1 MKIQLLSTLKKY
13 KKEYL
18 KQDIFSGIIIAA
30 VSIPISMGYAQIAG
44 LPPAYGLYGSILPIL
59 LFAIFSTS
67 KQFIFGVDAAPA
79 ALAGSALLSL
89 GIVPGSEAALNYI
102 PILALF
108 TGLWLLFFYI
118 IKADRIVNFISTPV
132 MGGFISG
139 IALTIILMQIP
150 KLMGSSAGSGEVI
163 ELAEHIYAAGQNI
176 HWLSL
181 GLGLGT
187 LLIIRICK
195 KWIPKF
201 PVAILI
207 MAAGV
212 VCTAYFHVD
221 AKGVALLDSVGTGLP
236 PFFIPDFNQVDLTQA
251 AGRGLMISLVVMA
264 ETLLA
269 ENNFAFRNGYN
280 LNDRQEILA
289 CAAGNVASAFVGSCP
304 VNGSISRTSMNEQYG
319 GHSQVVSI
327 TAGITMT
334 ILLLFFTGFIGYLP
348 IPILT
353 AIVISALMD
362 VVEVHLCVRLFRLSK
377 QDFYIF
383 MAACISVLFLGTI
396 YGVLIGVLLSF
407 FAIITKSANPSRSFL
422 GVIPGKDGY
431 YDLIR
436 NAHAYPIK
444 DVVLYQFNENLF
456 FANIKVLLE
465 DLEDAV
471 SPDTKVVIIDARAIN
486 NIDITAADRLAELS
500 SRLTEL
506 GIHFYITEHTEKLNQ
521 QMRQLGIEHLIRE
534 GHVRRTILAAL
545 HDADIYAPYELD
557 IPDSEKERVKLNLTF
572 LPAED
577 ENTLEE
583 FAWAYGDQVV
593 EEMEHEVHHILNHIH
608 GLKDIEEILENGL
621 VDHLENWHS
630 LGAFDEDEL
639 LRRIELHLDELS
651 QTLAENQPLILQLIE
666 KRRRILRDRVLR
678 EHPEV
683 FDKLQKHRRKLEE
696 RLERQQANADS
707 QKGDVTELQKE
718 DAQKGDVTES
728 HKEEVRKGDDSNLDT
743 QDSDKLDA
751 QNELQETADMTS
763 THTDSV
769 SEENSQTLN
778 SLETDS
784 AESKSSDSD
793 TETIQ
798 DSTASESSVSGTE
811 AIQDSTASESSVSDA
826 EAIQDSTA
834 SEPSVSG
841 TETIQDSAELE
852 SSGPDTCAENNENCS
867 QEQKVAVIPDSDI
880 KIPDSEA
887 EVQVL
892 EQQKKLIEQQL
903 QAYIEKTQNTKRK
916 DSEEAESLNK

>member
-13 KKEYL
+13 KKDYL

-89 GIVPGSEAALNYI
+89 GIVPGSETALNYI

-139 IALTIILMQIP
+139 ISLTIIFMQIP
-150 KLMGSSAGSGEVI
+150 KLMGSSAGSGEII
-163 ELAEHIYAAGQNI
+163 ELAEHIYAAGQDF
-176 HWLSL
+176 HGLSL

-201 PVAILI
+201 PIAILI

-212 VCTAYFHVD
+212 VSTVYFHVD

-236 PFFIPDFNQVDLTQA
+236 PFFIPDFSQVDLTQA
-251 AGRGLMISLVVMA
+251 VGRGLMISLVVMA

-327 TAGITMT
+327 TAGITMA

-348 IPILT
+348 IPVLT

-362 VVEVHLCVRLFRLSK
+362 VVEVHLCIRLFRLSK
-377 QDFYIF
+377 QDFSIF

-407 FAIITKSANPSRSFL
+407 FAVITKSANPTRSFL

-436 NAHAYPIK
+436 NVHAYPIK
-444 DVVLYQFNENLF
+444 GVVMYQFNENLF
-456 FANIKVLLE
+456 FANVKILQE

-471 SPDTKVVIIDARAIN
+471 SPDTQVVIIDARAIN

-500 SRLTEL
+500 SRLTDL

-521 QMRQLGIEHLIRE
+521 QMRQLGVEHLIRE

-557 IPDSEKERVKLNLTF
+557 IPDSEKESVKLNLTF

-577 ENTLEE
+577 EDTLEE

-593 EEMEHEVHHILNHIH
+593 KEMEHEVHHILNHIH

-651 QTLAENQPLILQLIE
+651 QALAENQPLVLQLIE

-696 RLERQQANADS
+696 RLELQRASVEPQEQAPQPN
-707 QKGDVTELQKE
+707 QTFEKE
-718 DAQKGDVTES
+718 DVPAQESDVAQ
-728 HKEEVRKGDDSNLDT
+728 DSDAAQDSDVAQDSDTT
-743 QDSDKLDA
+743 QDSDAA
-751 QNELQETADMTS
+751 Q
-763 THTDSV
+763 
-769 SEENSQTLN
+769 
-778 SLETDS
+778 
-784 AESKSSDSD
+784 DSD
-793 TETIQ
+793 NVQKEYEL
-798 DSTASESSVSGTE
+798 DENTAEQESN
-811 AIQDSTASESSVSDA
+811 
-826 EAIQDSTA
+826 
-834 SEPSVSG
+834 
-841 TETIQDSAELE
+841 LE
-852 SSGPDTCAENNENCS
+852 R
-867 QEQKVAVIPDSDI
+867 QF
-880 KIPDSEA
+880 
-887 EVQVL
+887 L
-892 EQQKKLIEQQL
+892 E
-903 QAYIEKTQNTKRK
+903 YIRRH
-916 DSEEAESLNK
+916 

>member
-1 MKIQLLSTLKKY
+1 
-13 KKEYL
+13 
-18 KQDIFSGIIIAA
+18 
-30 VSIPISMGYAQIAG
+30 
-44 LPPAYGLYGSILPIL
+44 
-59 LFAIFSTS
+59 
-67 KQFIFGVDAAPA
+67 
-79 ALAGSALLSL
+79 
-89 GIVPGSEAALNYI
+89 
-102 PILALF
+102 
-108 TGLWLLFFYI
+108 
-118 IKADRIVNFISTPV
+118 

-139 IALTIILMQIP
+139 ISLTIIFMQIP
-150 KLMGSSAGSGEVI
+150 KLMGSSAGSGEII
-163 ELAEHIYAAGQNI
+163 ELAEHIYAAGQDF
-176 HWLSL
+176 HGLSL

-201 PVAILI
+201 PIAIII

-212 VCTAYFHVD
+212 VSTVYFHVD

-236 PFFIPDFNQVDLTQA
+236 PFFIPDFTQVDLTQA
-251 AGRGLMISLVVMA
+251 VGRRLMISLVVMA
-264 ETLLA
+264 VTLLA

-304 VNGSISRTSMNEQYG
+304 VNGSISRTSMNEQYD

-327 TAGITMT
+327 TAGITMA

-348 IPILT
+348 IPVLT

-362 VVEVHLCVRLFRLSK
+362 VVEVHLCIRLFRLSK

-407 FAIITKSANPSRSFL
+407 FAVITKSANPTRSFL

-436 NAHAYPIK
+436 NVHAYPIK
-444 DVVLYQFNENLF
+444 GVVMYQFNENLF
-456 FANIKVLLE
+456 FANVKILQE

-471 SPDTKVVIIDARAIN
+471 SPDTQVVIIDARAIN

-500 SRLTEL
+500 SRLTDL

-521 QMRQLGIEHLIRE
+521 QMRQLGVEHLIRE

-557 IPDSEKERVKLNLTF
+557 IPDSEKESVKLNLTF

-639 LRRIELHLDELS
+639 LRRIELHLNELS
-651 QTLAENQPLILQLIE
+651 QALAENQPLVLQLIE

-696 RLERQQANADS
+696 RLE
-707 QKGDVTELQKE
+707 LQRASVEPQEQTPQPNQTFEKE
-718 DAQKGDVTES
+718 DVPAQESDVA
-728 HKEEVRKGDDSNLDT
+728 
-743 QDSDKLDA
+743 QDSDAA
-751 QNELQETADMTS
+751 Q
-763 THTDSV
+763 
-769 SEENSQTLN
+769 
-778 SLETDS
+778 
-784 AESKSSDSD
+784 DSD
-793 TETIQ
+793 VAQ
-798 DSTASESSVSGTE
+798 DS
-811 AIQDSTASESSVSDA
+811 DA
-826 EAIQDSTA
+826 AR
-834 SEPSVSG
+834 
-841 TETIQDSAELE
+841 
-852 SSGPDTCAENNENCS
+852 
-867 QEQKVAVIPDSDI
+867 DSDNVQ
-880 KIPDSEA
+880 KEYELDENTA
-887 EVQVL
+887 EQESNL
-892 EQQKKLIEQQL
+892 ERQFLE
-903 QAYIEKTQNTKRK
+903 YIRRH
-916 DSEEAESLNK
+916 

>member
-1 MKIQLLSTLKKY
+1 MLLPL
-13 KKEYL
+13 L
-18 KQDIFSGIIIAA
+18 LQA
-30 VSIPISMGYAQIAG
+30 VRCF
-44 LPPAYGLYGSILPIL
+44 L
-59 LFAIFSTS
+59 LVLFP
-67 KQFIFGVDAAPA
+67 DP
-79 ALAGSALLSL
+79 
-89 GIVPGSEAALNYI
+89 EAALNYI
-102 PILALF
+102 TDFGTFYWSLASF
-108 TGLWLLFFYI
+108 LLHYKSRSDCKLYI
-118 IKADRIVNFISTPV
+118 NPV

-139 IALTIILMQIP
+139 ISLTIIFMQIP
-150 KLMGSSAGSGEVI
+150 KLMGSSAGSGEII
-163 ELAEHIYAAGQNI
+163 ELAEHIYAAGQDF
-176 HWLSL
+176 HGLSL

-201 PVAILI
+201 PIAILI

-212 VCTAYFHVD
+212 VSTVYFHVD

-236 PFFIPDFNQVDLTQA
+236 PFFIPDFSQVDLTQA
-251 AGRGLMISLVVMA
+251 VGRGLMISLVVMA

-327 TAGITMT
+327 AAGITMA

-348 IPILT
+348 IPVLT

-362 VVEVHLCVRLFRLSK
+362 VVEVHLCIRLFRLSK
-377 QDFYIF
+377 QDFSIF

-407 FAIITKSANPSRSFL
+407 FAVITKSANPTRSFL

-436 NAHAYPIK
+436 NVHAYPIK
-444 DVVLYQFNENLF
+444 GVVMYQFNENLF
-456 FANIKVLLE
+456 FANVKILQE

-471 SPDTKVVIIDARAIN
+471 SPDTQVVIIDARAIN

-500 SRLTEL
+500 SRLTDL

-521 QMRQLGIEHLIRE
+521 QMRQLGVEHLIRE

-557 IPDSEKERVKLNLTF
+557 IPDSEKESVKLNLTF

-577 ENTLEE
+577 EDTLEE
-583 FAWAYGDQVV
+583 FAWAYGNQVV

-651 QTLAENQPLILQLIE
+651 QALAENQPLVLQ
-666 KRRRILRDRVLR
+666 
-678 EHPEV
+678 
-683 FDKLQKHRRKLEE
+683 
-696 RLERQQANADS
+696 
-707 QKGDVTELQKE
+707 
-718 DAQKGDVTES
+718 
-728 HKEEVRKGDDSNLDT
+728 
-743 QDSDKLDA
+743 
-751 QNELQETADMTS
+751 
-763 THTDSV
+763 
-769 SEENSQTLN
+769 
-778 SLETDS
+778 
-784 AESKSSDSD
+784 
-793 TETIQ
+793 
-798 DSTASESSVSGTE
+798 
-811 AIQDSTASESSVSDA
+811 
-826 EAIQDSTA
+826 
-834 SEPSVSG
+834 
-841 TETIQDSAELE
+841 
-852 SSGPDTCAENNENCS
+852 
-867 QEQKVAVIPDSDI
+867 
-880 KIPDSEA
+880 
-887 EVQVL
+887 
-892 EQQKKLIEQQL
+892 
-903 QAYIEKTQNTKRK
+903 
-916 DSEEAESLNK
+916 

>member
-13 KKEYL
+13 KKDYL

-139 IALTIILMQIP
+139 ISLTIIFMQIP
-150 KLMGSSAGSGEVI
+150 KLMGSSAGSGEII
-163 ELAEHIYAAGQNI
+163 ELAEHIYAAGQDF
-176 HWLSL
+176 HGLSL

-201 PVAILI
+201 PIAILI

-212 VCTAYFHVD
+212 VSTVYFHVD

-236 PFFIPDFNQVDLTQA
+236 PFFIPDFSQVDLTQA
-251 AGRGLMISLVVMA
+251 VGRGLMISLVVMA

-327 TAGITMT
+327 TAGITMA

-348 IPILT
+348 IPVLT

-362 VVEVHLCVRLFRLSK
+362 VVEVHLCIRLFRLSK
-377 QDFYIF
+377 QDFSIF

-407 FAIITKSANPSRSFL
+407 FAVITKSANPTRSFL

-436 NAHAYPIK
+436 NVHAYPIK
-444 DVVLYQFNENLF
+444 GVVMYQFNENLF
-456 FANIKVLLE
+456 FANVKILQE

-471 SPDTKVVIIDARAIN
+471 SPDTQVVIIDARAIN

-500 SRLTEL
+500 SRLTDL

-521 QMRQLGIEHLIRE
+521 QMRQLGVEHLIRE

-557 IPDSEKERVKLNLTF
+557 IPDSEKESVKLNLTF

-577 ENTLEE
+577 EDTLEE

-651 QTLAENQPLILQLIE
+651 QALAENQPLVLQLIE

-696 RLERQQANADS
+696 RLELQRASVEPQEQAPQPN
-707 QKGDVTELQKE
+707 QTFEKE
-718 DAQKGDVTES
+718 DVPAQESDVA
-728 HKEEVRKGDDSNLDT
+728 
-743 QDSDKLDA
+743 QDSDAA
-751 QNELQETADMTS
+751 Q
-763 THTDSV
+763 DSDV
-769 SEENSQTLN
+769 AQ
-778 SLETDS
+778 
-784 AESKSSDSD
+784 DSD
-793 TETIQ
+793 TAQ
-798 DSTASESSVSGTE
+798 DSDVA
-811 AIQDSTASESSVSDA
+811 QDSDA
-826 EAIQDSTA
+826 AQDSDNVQKEYELDENTA
-834 SEPSVSG
+834 EQESN
-841 TETIQDSAELE
+841 LE
-852 SSGPDTCAENNENCS
+852 R
-867 QEQKVAVIPDSDI
+867 QF
-880 KIPDSEA
+880 
-887 EVQVL
+887 L
-892 EQQKKLIEQQL
+892 E
-903 QAYIEKTQNTKRK
+903 YIRRH
-916 DSEEAESLNK
+916 

>member
-1 MKIQLLSTLKKY
+1 
-13 KKEYL
+13 
-18 KQDIFSGIIIAA
+18 
-30 VSIPISMGYAQIAG
+30 
-44 LPPAYGLYGSILPIL
+44 
-59 LFAIFSTS
+59 
-67 KQFIFGVDAAPA
+67 
-79 ALAGSALLSL
+79 
-89 GIVPGSEAALNYI
+89 
-102 PILALF
+102 
-108 TGLWLLFFYI
+108 
-118 IKADRIVNFISTPV
+118 

-139 IALTIILMQIP
+139 ISLTIIFMQIP
-150 KLMGSSAGSGEVI
+150 KLMGSSAGSGEII
-163 ELAEHIYAAGQNI
+163 ELAEHIYAAGQYF
-176 HWLSL
+176 HGLSL

-201 PVAILI
+201 PIAILI

-212 VCTAYFHVD
+212 VSTVYFHVD

-236 PFFIPDFNQVDLTQA
+236 PFFIPDFSQVDLTQA
-251 AGRGLMISLVVMA
+251 VGRGLMISLVVMA

-327 TAGITMT
+327 TAGITMA

-348 IPILT
+348 IPVLT

-362 VVEVHLCVRLFRLSK
+362 VVEVHLCIRLFLLSK
-377 QDFYIF
+377 QDFSIF

-407 FAIITKSANPSRSFL
+407 FAVITKSANPTRSFL

-436 NAHAYPIK
+436 NVHAYPIK
-444 DVVLYQFNENLF
+444 GVVMYQFNENLF
-456 FANIKVLLE
+456 FANVKILQE

-471 SPDTKVVIIDARAIN
+471 SPDTQVVIIDARAIN

-500 SRLTEL
+500 SRLTDL

-521 QMRQLGIEHLIRE
+521 QMRQLGVEHLIRE

-557 IPDSEKERVKLNLTF
+557 IPDSEKESVKLNLTF

-577 ENTLEE
+577 EDTLEE

-651 QTLAENQPLILQLIE
+651 QALAENQPLVLQLIE

-696 RLERQQANADS
+696 RLELQRASVEPQEQAPQPN
-707 QKGDVTELQKE
+707 QTFEKE
-718 DAQKGDVTES
+718 DVPAQESDVA
-728 HKEEVRKGDDSNLDT
+728 
-743 QDSDKLDA
+743 QDSDAA
-751 QNELQETADMTS
+751 Q
-763 THTDSV
+763 
-769 SEENSQTLN
+769 
-778 SLETDS
+778 
-784 AESKSSDSD
+784 DSD
-793 TETIQ
+793 NVQKEYEL
-798 DSTASESSVSGTE
+798 DENTAEQESN
-811 AIQDSTASESSVSDA
+811 
-826 EAIQDSTA
+826 
-834 SEPSVSG
+834 
-841 TETIQDSAELE
+841 LE
-852 SSGPDTCAENNENCS
+852 R
-867 QEQKVAVIPDSDI
+867 QF
-880 KIPDSEA
+880 
-887 EVQVL
+887 L
-892 EQQKKLIEQQL
+892 E
-903 QAYIEKTQNTKRK
+903 YIRRH
-916 DSEEAESLNK
+916 

>member
-13 KKEYL
+13 KKDYL

-139 IALTIILMQIP
+139 ISLTIIFMQIP
-150 KLMGSSAGSGEVI
+150 KLMGSSAGSGEII
-163 ELAEHIYAAGQNI
+163 ELAEHIYAAGQDF
-176 HWLSL
+176 HGLSL

-201 PVAILI
+201 PIAILI

-212 VCTAYFHVD
+212 VSTVYFHVD

-236 PFFIPDFNQVDLTQA
+236 PFFIPDFSQVDLTQA
-251 AGRGLMISLVVMA
+251 VGRGLMISLVVMA

-327 TAGITMT
+327 TAGITMA

-348 IPILT
+348 IPVLT

-362 VVEVHLCVRLFRLSK
+362 VVEVHLCIRLFRLSK
-377 QDFYIF
+377 QDFSIF

-407 FAIITKSANPSRSFL
+407 FAVITKSANPTRSFL

-436 NAHAYPIK
+436 NVTAYPIK
-444 DVVLYQFNENLF
+444 GVVMYQFNENLF
-456 FANIKVLLE
+456 FANVKILQE

-471 SPDTKVVIIDARAIN
+471 SPDTQVVIIDARAIN

-500 SRLTEL
+500 SRLTDL

-521 QMRQLGIEHLIRE
+521 QMRQLGVEHLIRE

-557 IPDSEKERVKLNLTF
+557 IPDSEKESVKLNLTF

-577 ENTLEE
+577 EDTLEE

-651 QTLAENQPLILQLIE
+651 QALAENQPLVLQLIE

-696 RLERQQANADS
+696 RLELQRASVEPQEQAPQPN
-707 QKGDVTELQKE
+707 QTFEKE
-718 DAQKGDVTES
+718 DVPAQES
-728 HKEEVRKGDDSNLDT
+728 DAA
-743 QDSDKLDA
+743 QDSDTA
-751 QNELQETADMTS
+751 Q
-763 THTDSV
+763 
-769 SEENSQTLN
+769 
-778 SLETDS
+778 
-784 AESKSSDSD
+784 DSD
-793 TETIQ
+793 AAQ
-798 DSTASESSVSGTE
+798 DSDVA
-811 AIQDSTASESSVSDA
+811 QDSDA
-826 EAIQDSTA
+826 AQDSDNVQKEYELDENTA
-834 SEPSVSG
+834 EQESN
-841 TETIQDSAELE
+841 LE
-852 SSGPDTCAENNENCS
+852 R
-867 QEQKVAVIPDSDI
+867 QF
-880 KIPDSEA
+880 
-887 EVQVL
+887 L
-892 EQQKKLIEQQL
+892 E
-903 QAYIEKTQNTKRK
+903 YIRRH
-916 DSEEAESLNK
+916 

>member
-13 KKEYL
+13 KKDYL

-139 IALTIILMQIP
+139 ISLTIIFMQIP
-150 KLMGSSAGSGEVI
+150 KLMGSSAGSGEII
-163 ELAEHIYAAGQNI
+163 ELAEHIYAAGQDF
-176 HWLSL
+176 HGLSL

-201 PVAILI
+201 PIAILI

-212 VCTAYFHVD
+212 VSTVYFHVD

-236 PFFIPDFNQVDLTQA
+236 PFFIPDFSQVDLTQA
-251 AGRGLMISLVVMA
+251 VGRGLMISLVVMA

-304 VNGSISRTSMNEQYG
+304 VNGSISRTSMNEQYD

-327 TAGITMT
+327 TAGITMA

-348 IPILT
+348 IPVLT

-362 VVEVHLCVRLFRLSK
+362 VVEVHLCIRLFRLSK
-377 QDFYIF
+377 QDFSIF

-407 FAIITKSANPSRSFL
+407 FAVITKSANPTRSFL

-436 NAHAYPIK
+436 NVHAYPIK
-444 DVVLYQFNENLF
+444 GVVMYQFNENLF
-456 FANIKVLLE
+456 FANVKILQE

-471 SPDTKVVIIDARAIN
+471 SPDTQVVIIDARAIN

-500 SRLTEL
+500 SRLTDL

-521 QMRQLGIEHLIRE
+521 QMRQLGVEHLIRE

-557 IPDSEKERVKLNLTF
+557 IPDSEKESVKLNLTF

-577 ENTLEE
+577 EDTLEE

-639 LRRIELHLDELS
+639 LRRIELHLNELS
-651 QTLAENQPLILQLIE
+651 QALAENQPLVLQLIE

-696 RLERQQANADS
+696 RLE
-707 QKGDVTELQKE
+707 LQRASVEPQEQTPQPNQTFEKE
-718 DAQKGDVTES
+718 DVPAQESDVAQ
-728 HKEEVRKGDDSNLDT
+728 DSDAAQNSDAAQDSDVAQDSDTT
-743 QDSDKLDA
+743 QDSDAA
-751 QNELQETADMTS
+751 Q
-763 THTDSV
+763 
-769 SEENSQTLN
+769 
-778 SLETDS
+778 
-784 AESKSSDSD
+784 DSD
-793 TETIQ
+793 NVQKEYEL
-798 DSTASESSVSGTE
+798 DENTAEQESN
-811 AIQDSTASESSVSDA
+811 
-826 EAIQDSTA
+826 
-834 SEPSVSG
+834 
-841 TETIQDSAELE
+841 LE
-852 SSGPDTCAENNENCS
+852 R
-867 QEQKVAVIPDSDI
+867 QF
-880 KIPDSEA
+880 
-887 EVQVL
+887 L
-892 EQQKKLIEQQL
+892 E
-903 QAYIEKTQNTKRK
+903 YIRRH
-916 DSEEAESLNK
+916 

>member
-13 KKEYL
+13 KKDYL

-44 LPPAYGLYGSILPIL
+44 LPPVYGLYGSILPIL

-139 IALTIILMQIP
+139 ISLTIIFMQIP
-150 KLMGSSAGSGEVI
+150 KLMGSSAGSGEII
-163 ELAEHIYAAGQNI
+163 ELAEHIYAAGQDF
-176 HWLSL
+176 HGLSL

-201 PVAILI
+201 PIAILI

-212 VCTAYFHVD
+212 VSTVYFHVD

-236 PFFIPDFNQVDLTQA
+236 PFFIPDFSQVDLTQA
-251 AGRGLMISLVVMA
+251 VGRGLMISLVVMA

-304 VNGSISRTSMNEQYG
+304 VNGSISRTSMNEQYCG
-319 GHSQVVSI
+319 LSQVVSI
-327 TAGITMT
+327 TAGITMA

-348 IPILT
+348 IPVLT

-362 VVEVHLCVRLFRLSK
+362 VVEVHLCIRLFRLSK
-377 QDFYIF
+377 QDFSIF

-407 FAIITKSANPSRSFL
+407 FAVITKSANPTRSFL

-436 NAHAYPIK
+436 NVHAYPIK
-444 DVVLYQFNENLF
+444 GVVMYQFNENLF
-456 FANIKVLLE
+456 FANVKILQE

-471 SPDTKVVIIDARAIN
+471 SPDTQVVIIDARAIN

-500 SRLTEL
+500 SRLTDL

-521 QMRQLGIEHLIRE
+521 QMRQLGVEHLIRE

-557 IPDSEKERVKLNLTF
+557 IPDSEKESVKLNLTF

-577 ENTLEE
+577 EDTLEE

-651 QTLAENQPLILQLIE
+651 QALAENQPLVLQLIE

-696 RLERQQANADS
+696 RLE
-707 QKGDVTELQKE
+707 LQRASVEPQEQTPQPNQTFEKE
-718 DAQKGDVTES
+718 DVPAQESDVA
-728 HKEEVRKGDDSNLDT
+728 
-743 QDSDKLDA
+743 QDSDAA
-751 QNELQETADMTS
+751 Q
-763 THTDSV
+763 
-769 SEENSQTLN
+769 
-778 SLETDS
+778 
-784 AESKSSDSD
+784 DSD
-793 TETIQ
+793 NIQ
-798 DSTASESSVSGTE
+798 KEYELDENTAEQESN
-811 AIQDSTASESSVSDA
+811 
-826 EAIQDSTA
+826 
-834 SEPSVSG
+834 
-841 TETIQDSAELE
+841 LE
-852 SSGPDTCAENNENCS
+852 R
-867 QEQKVAVIPDSDI
+867 QF
-880 KIPDSEA
+880 
-887 EVQVL
+887 L
-892 EQQKKLIEQQL
+892 E
-903 QAYIEKTQNTKRK
+903 YIRRH
-916 DSEEAESLNK
+916 

>member
-13 KKEYL
+13 KKDYL

-139 IALTIILMQIP
+139 ISLTIIFMQIP
-150 KLMGSSAGSGEVI
+150 KLMGSSAGSGEII
-163 ELAEHIYAAGQNI
+163 ELAEHIYAAGQDF
-176 HWLSL
+176 HGLSL

-201 PVAILI
+201 PIAILI

-212 VCTAYFHVD
+212 VSTVYFHVD

-236 PFFIPDFNQVDLTQA
+236 PFFIPDFSQVDLTQA
-251 AGRGLMISLVVMA
+251 VGRGLMISLVVMA

-327 TAGITMT
+327 TAGITMA

-348 IPILT
+348 IPVLT

-362 VVEVHLCVRLFRLSK
+362 VVEVHLCIRLFRLSK

-407 FAIITKSANPSRSFL
+407 FAVITKSANPTRSFL

-436 NAHAYPIK
+436 NVHAYPIK
-444 DVVLYQFNENLF
+444 GVVMYQFNENLF
-456 FANIKVLLE
+456 FANVKILQE

-471 SPDTKVVIIDARAIN
+471 SPDTQVVIIDARAIN

-500 SRLTEL
+500 SRLTDL

-521 QMRQLGIEHLIRE
+521 QMRQLGVEHLIRE

-557 IPDSEKERVKLNLTF
+557 IPDSEKESVKLNLTF

-577 ENTLEE
+577 EDTLEE

-651 QTLAENQPLILQLIE
+651 QALAENQPLVLQLIE

-696 RLERQQANADS
+696 RLE
-707 QKGDVTELQKE
+707 LQRASVEPQEQTPQPNQTFEKE
-718 DAQKGDVTES
+718 DVPAQESDVA
-728 HKEEVRKGDDSNLDT
+728 
-743 QDSDKLDA
+743 QDSDAA
-751 QNELQETADMTS
+751 Q
-763 THTDSV
+763 
-769 SEENSQTLN
+769 
-778 SLETDS
+778 
-784 AESKSSDSD
+784 DSD
-793 TETIQ
+793 VAQ
-798 DSTASESSVSGTE
+798 DSDA
-811 AIQDSTASESSVSDA
+811 AQDSDVAQDSDA
-826 EAIQDSTA
+826 AQDSDNVQKEYELDENTA
-834 SEPSVSG
+834 EQESN
-841 TETIQDSAELE
+841 LE
-852 SSGPDTCAENNENCS
+852 R
-867 QEQKVAVIPDSDI
+867 QF
-880 KIPDSEA
+880 
-887 EVQVL
+887 L
-892 EQQKKLIEQQL
+892 E
-903 QAYIEKTQNTKRK
+903 YIRRH
-916 DSEEAESLNK
+916 

>member
-13 KKEYL
+13 KKDYL

-139 IALTIILMQIP
+139 ISLTIIFMQIP
-150 KLMGSSAGSGEVI
+150 KLMGSSAGSGEII
-163 ELAEHIYAAGQNI
+163 ELAEHIYAAGQDF
-176 HWLSL
+176 HGLSL

-201 PVAILI
+201 PIAILI

-212 VCTAYFHVD
+212 VSTVYFHVD

-236 PFFIPDFNQVDLTQA
+236 PFFIPDFSQVDLTQA
-251 AGRGLMISLVVMA
+251 VGRGLMISLVVMA

-327 TAGITMT
+327 TAGITMA

-348 IPILT
+348 IPVLT

-362 VVEVHLCVRLFRLSK
+362 VVEVHLCIRLFRLSK
-377 QDFYIF
+377 QDFSIF

-407 FAIITKSANPSRSFL
+407 FAVITKSANPTRSFL

-436 NAHAYPIK
+436 NVHAYPIK
-444 DVVLYQFNENLF
+444 GVVMYQFNENLF
-456 FANIKVLLE
+456 FANVKILQE

-471 SPDTKVVIIDARAIN
+471 SPDTQVVIIDARAIN

-500 SRLTEL
+500 SRLTDL

-521 QMRQLGIEHLIRE
+521 QMRQLGVEHLIRE

-557 IPDSEKERVKLNLTF
+557 IPDSEKESVKLNLTF

-577 ENTLEE
+577 EDTLEE

-651 QTLAENQPLILQLIE
+651 QALAENQPLVLQLIE

-696 RLERQQANADS
+696 RLELQRASVEPQEQAPQPN
-707 QKGDVTELQKE
+707 QTFEKE
-718 DAQKGDVTES
+718 DVPAQESDVA
-728 HKEEVRKGDDSNLDT
+728 
-743 QDSDKLDA
+743 QDSDAAQDSDVAQDSDA
-751 QNELQETADMTS
+751 AQ
-763 THTDSV
+763 DSDV
-769 SEENSQTLN
+769 AQ
-778 SLETDS
+778 
-784 AESKSSDSD
+784 DSD
-793 TETIQ
+793 TAQ
-798 DSTASESSVSGTE
+798 DSDVA
-811 AIQDSTASESSVSDA
+811 QDSDA
-826 EAIQDSTA
+826 AQDSDNVQKEYELDENTA
-834 SEPSVSG
+834 EQESN
-841 TETIQDSAELE
+841 LE
-852 SSGPDTCAENNENCS
+852 R
-867 QEQKVAVIPDSDI
+867 QF
-880 KIPDSEA
+880 
-887 EVQVL
+887 L
-892 EQQKKLIEQQL
+892 E
-903 QAYIEKTQNTKRK
+903 YIRRH
-916 DSEEAESLNK
+916 

>member
-13 KKEYL
+13 KKDYL

-59 LFAIFSTS
+59 LFAVFSTS

-139 IALTIILMQIP
+139 ISLTIIFMQIP
-150 KLMGSSAGSGEVI
+150 KLMGSSAGSGEII
-163 ELAEHIYAAGQNI
+163 ELAEHIYAAGQDF
-176 HWLSL
+176 HGLSL
-181 GLGLGT
+181 GLGLAT

-201 PVAILI
+201 PIAILI

-212 VCTAYFHVD
+212 VSTVYFHVD

-236 PFFIPDFNQVDLTQA
+236 PFFIPDFSQVDLTQA
-251 AGRGLMISLVVMA
+251 VGRGLMISLVVMA

-327 TAGITMT
+327 AAGITMA

-348 IPILT
+348 IPVLT

-362 VVEVHLCVRLFRLSK
+362 VVEVHLCIRLFRLSK
-377 QDFYIF
+377 QDFSIF

-407 FAIITKSANPSRSFL
+407 FAVITKSANPTRSFL

-436 NAHAYPIK
+436 NVHAYPIK
-444 DVVLYQFNENLF
+444 GVVMYQFNENLF
-456 FANIKVLLE
+456 FANVKILQE

-471 SPDTKVVIIDARAIN
+471 SPDTQVVIIDARAIN

-500 SRLTEL
+500 SRLTDL

-521 QMRQLGIEHLIRE
+521 QMRQLGVEHLIRE

-557 IPDSEKERVKLNLTF
+557 IPDSEKESVKLNLTF

-577 ENTLEE
+577 EDTLEE

-593 EEMEHEVHHILNHIH
+593 KEMEHEVHHILNHIH

-651 QTLAENQPLILQLIE
+651 QALAENQPLVLQLIE

-696 RLERQQANADS
+696 RLELQRASVEPQEQAPQPN
-707 QKGDVTELQKE
+707 QTFEKE
-718 DAQKGDVTES
+718 DVPAQESDVA
-728 HKEEVRKGDDSNLDT
+728 
-743 QDSDKLDA
+743 QDSDAA
-751 QNELQETADMTS
+751 Q
-763 THTDSV
+763 
-769 SEENSQTLN
+769 
-778 SLETDS
+778 
-784 AESKSSDSD
+784 DSD
-793 TETIQ
+793 VAQ
-798 DSTASESSVSGTE
+798 DSDA
-811 AIQDSTASESSVSDA
+811 AQDSDVA
-826 EAIQDSTA
+826 QDSDNVQKEYELDENTA
-834 SEPSVSG
+834 EQESN
-841 TETIQDSAELE
+841 LE
-852 SSGPDTCAENNENCS
+852 R
-867 QEQKVAVIPDSDI
+867 QF
-880 KIPDSEA
+880 
-887 EVQVL
+887 L
-892 EQQKKLIEQQL
+892 E
-903 QAYIEKTQNTKRK
+903 YIRRH
-916 DSEEAESLNK
+916 

>member
-13 KKEYL
+13 KKDYL

-139 IALTIILMQIP
+139 ISLTIIFMQIP
-150 KLMGSSAGSGEVI
+150 KLMGSSAGSGEII
-163 ELAEHIYAAGQNI
+163 ELAEHIYAAGQDF
-176 HWLSL
+176 HGLSL

-201 PVAILI
+201 PIAILI

-212 VCTAYFHVD
+212 VSTVYFHVD

-236 PFFIPDFNQVDLTQA
+236 PFFIPDFSQVDLTQA
-251 AGRGLMISLVVMA
+251 VGRGLMISLVVMA

-327 TAGITMT
+327 TAGITMA

-348 IPILT
+348 IPVLT

-362 VVEVHLCVRLFRLSK
+362 VVEVHLCIRLFRLSK
-377 QDFYIF
+377 QDFSIF

-407 FAIITKSANPSRSFL
+407 FAVITKSANPTRSFL

-436 NAHAYPIK
+436 NVHAYPIK
-444 DVVLYQFNENLF
+444 GVVMYQFNENLF
-456 FANIKVLLE
+456 FANVKILQE

-471 SPDTKVVIIDARAIN
+471 SPDTQVVIIDARAIN

-500 SRLTEL
+500 SRLTDL

-521 QMRQLGIEHLIRE
+521 QMRQLGVEHLIRE

-557 IPDSEKERVKLNLTF
+557 IPDSEKESVKLNLTF

-577 ENTLEE
+577 EDTLEE

-593 EEMEHEVHHILNHIH
+593 KEMEHEVHHILNHIH

-651 QTLAENQPLILQLIE
+651 QALAENQPLVLQLIE

-696 RLERQQANADS
+696 RLELQRASVEPQEQAPQPN
-707 QKGDVTELQKE
+707 QTFEKE
-718 DAQKGDVTES
+718 DVPAQESDVA
-728 HKEEVRKGDDSNLDT
+728 
-743 QDSDKLDA
+743 QDSDAA
-751 QNELQETADMTS
+751 Q
-763 THTDSV
+763 
-769 SEENSQTLN
+769 
-778 SLETDS
+778 
-784 AESKSSDSD
+784 DSD
-793 TETIQ
+793 VAQ
-798 DSTASESSVSGTE
+798 DSDA
-811 AIQDSTASESSVSDA
+811 AQDSDVAQDSDA
-826 EAIQDSTA
+826 AQDSDNIQKEYELDENTA
-834 SEPSVSG
+834 EQESN
-841 TETIQDSAELE
+841 LE
-852 SSGPDTCAENNENCS
+852 R
-867 QEQKVAVIPDSDI
+867 QF
-880 KIPDSEA
+880 
-887 EVQVL
+887 L
-892 EQQKKLIEQQL
+892 E
-903 QAYIEKTQNTKRK
+903 YIRRH
-916 DSEEAESLNK
+916 

>member
-1 MKIQLLSTLKKY
+1 MKIHILSTLKNY

-18 KQDIFSGIIIAA
+18 KQDVFSGVIIAA

-44 LPPAYGLYGSILPIL
+44 LPPVYGLYGSILPIL

-67 KQFIFGVDAAPA
+67 RQFIFGVDAAPA

-102 PILALF
+102 PLLALL
-108 TGLWLLFFYI
+108 TGLWLFFFYI

-150 KLMGSSAGSGEVI
+150 KLMGSSAGSGEII
-163 ELAEHIYAAGQNI
+163 ELAEHIYSASQNI

-181 GLGLGT
+181 ELGLGT
-187 LLIIRICK
+187 LLIIRVFK
-195 KWIPKF
+195 KLIPKF
-201 PVAILI
+201 PIAILI
-207 MAAGV
+207 MATGV
-212 VCTAYFHVD
+212 LCTTAFHAD
-221 AKGVALLDSVGTGLP
+221 AKGVLLLDSVSTGLP
-236 PFFIPDFNQVDLTQA
+236 AFFLPDFSQVDLTQA
-251 AGRGLMISLVVMA
+251 AGRGLIIALVIMA

-269 ENNFAFRNGYN
+269 ENNFAFRNGYT

-289 CAAGNVASAFVGSCP
+289 CAAGNIASAFIGSCP

-319 GHSQVVSI
+319 GRSQVVSI

-377 QDFYIF
+377 QDFHIF

-407 FAIITKSANPSRSFL
+407 FAVITKSANPNRAFL
-422 GVIPGKDGY
+422 GVIPGREGY
-431 YDLIR
+431 YDIAR
-436 NAHAYPIK
+436 NEHAYPIK

-456 FANIKVLLE
+456 FANVKVLQE

-500 SRLTEL
+500 SKLTEL
-506 GIHFYITEHTEKLNQ
+506 GMHFYITEHTEQLNQ

-545 HDADIYAPYELD
+545 HDSDVMPPYELD
-557 IPDSEKERVKLNLTF
+557 IPDSDKELVKHNMTF

-583 FAWAYGDQVV
+583 FTWAYGDQAV

-651 QTLAENQPLILQLIE
+651 QTLAENAPLVHQLIE

-678 EHPEV
+678 EHPEI
-683 FDKLQKHRRKLEE
+683 FDKLQQHRKNLEE
-696 RLERQQANADS
+696 RLERQQTAAQEQVKTEVQPETEIKSENEIKPEAEITS
-707 QKGDVTELQKE
+707 GNEVT
-718 DAQKGDVTES
+718 
-728 HKEEVRKGDDSNLDT
+728 
-743 QDSDKLDA
+743 
-751 QNELQETADMTS
+751 QETETALETETVQETEIVQETDDNTTS
-763 THTDSV
+763 
-769 SEENSQTLN
+769 
-778 SLETDS
+778 TDS
-784 AESKSSDSD
+784 APDDISELNSQDTSDSS
-793 TETIQ
+793 TE
-798 DSTASESSVSGTE
+798 D
-811 AIQDSTASESSVSDA
+811 
-826 EAIQDSTA
+826 
-834 SEPSVSG
+834 
-841 TETIQDSAELE
+841 
-852 SSGPDTCAENNENCS
+852 
-867 QEQKVAVIPDSDI
+867 
-880 KIPDSEA
+880 
-887 EVQVL
+887 
-892 EQQKKLIEQQL
+892 IEQQL
-903 QAYIEKTQNTKRK
+903 QEYIQQKHGIVLSDEKNTSY
-916 DSEEAESLNK
+916 DTV

>member
-13 KKEYL
+13 KKDYL

-139 IALTIILMQIP
+139 ISLTIIFMQIP
-150 KLMGSSAGSGEVI
+150 KLMGSSAGSGEII
-163 ELAEHIYAAGQNI
+163 ELAEHIYAAGQDF
-176 HWLSL
+176 HGLSL

-201 PVAILI
+201 PIAILI

-212 VCTAYFHVD
+212 VSTVYFHVD

-236 PFFIPDFNQVDLTQA
+236 PFFIPDFSQVDLTQA
-251 AGRGLMISLVVMA
+251 VGRGLMISLVVMA

-327 TAGITMT
+327 TAGITMA

-348 IPILT
+348 IPVLT

-362 VVEVHLCVRLFRLSK
+362 VVEVHLCIRLFRLSK

-407 FAIITKSANPSRSFL
+407 FAVITKSANPTRSFL

-436 NAHAYPIK
+436 NVHAYPIK
-444 DVVLYQFNENLF
+444 GVVMYQFNENLF
-456 FANIKVLLE
+456 FANVKILQE

-471 SPDTKVVIIDARAIN
+471 SPDTQVVIIDARAIN

-500 SRLTEL
+500 SRLTDL

-521 QMRQLGIEHLIRE
+521 QMRQLGVEHLIRE

-557 IPDSEKERVKLNLTF
+557 IPDSEKESVKLNLTF

-577 ENTLEE
+577 EDTLEE

-651 QTLAENQPLILQLIE
+651 QALAENQPLVLQLIE

-696 RLERQQANADS
+696 RLE
-707 QKGDVTELQKE
+707 LQRASVEPQEQTPQPNQTFEKE
-718 DAQKGDVTES
+718 DVPAQESDVAQ
-728 HKEEVRKGDDSNLDT
+728 DSDAT
-743 QDSDKLDA
+743 QDSDAA
-751 QNELQETADMTS
+751 Q
-763 THTDSV
+763 
-769 SEENSQTLN
+769 
-778 SLETDS
+778 
-784 AESKSSDSD
+784 DSD
-793 TETIQ
+793 VAQ
-798 DSTASESSVSGTE
+798 DSDA
-811 AIQDSTASESSVSDA
+811 AQDSDNVQKEYELDENTAEQESN
-826 EAIQDSTA
+826 
-834 SEPSVSG
+834 
-841 TETIQDSAELE
+841 LE
-852 SSGPDTCAENNENCS
+852 R
-867 QEQKVAVIPDSDI
+867 QF
-880 KIPDSEA
+880 
-887 EVQVL
+887 L
-892 EQQKKLIEQQL
+892 E
-903 QAYIEKTQNTKRK
+903 YIRRH
-916 DSEEAESLNK
+916 

>member
-13 KKEYL
+13 KKDYL

-139 IALTIILMQIP
+139 ISLTIIFMQIP
-150 KLMGSSAGSGEVI
+150 KLMGSSAGSGEII
-163 ELAEHIYAAGQNI
+163 ELAEHIYAAGQDF
-176 HWLSL
+176 HGLSL

-201 PVAILI
+201 PIAILI

-212 VCTAYFHVD
+212 VSTVYFHVD

-236 PFFIPDFNQVDLTQA
+236 PFFIPDFSQVDLTQA
-251 AGRGLMISLVVMA
+251 VGRGLMISLVVMA

-327 TAGITMT
+327 TAGITMA

-348 IPILT
+348 IPVLT

-362 VVEVHLCVRLFRLSK
+362 VVEVHLCIRLFRLSK
-377 QDFYIF
+377 QDFSIF

-407 FAIITKSANPSRSFL
+407 FAVITKSANPTRSFL

-436 NAHAYPIK
+436 NVHAYPIK
-444 DVVLYQFNENLF
+444 GVVMYQFNENLF
-456 FANIKVLLE
+456 FANVKILQE

-471 SPDTKVVIIDARAIN
+471 SPDTQVVIIDARAIN

-500 SRLTEL
+500 SRLTDL

-521 QMRQLGIEHLIRE
+521 QMRQLGVEHLIRE

-557 IPDSEKERVKLNLTF
+557 IPDSEKESVKLNLTF

-577 ENTLEE
+577 EDTLEE

-593 EEMEHEVHHILNHIH
+593 KEMEHEVHHILNHIH

-651 QTLAENQPLILQLIE
+651 QALAENQPLVLQLIE

-696 RLERQQANADS
+696 RLE
-707 QKGDVTELQKE
+707 LQRASVEPQEQTPQPNQTFEKE
-718 DAQKGDVTES
+718 DVPAQESDVAQ
-728 HKEEVRKGDDSNLDT
+728 DSDAAQDSDVAQDSDTT
-743 QDSDKLDA
+743 QDSDAA
-751 QNELQETADMTS
+751 Q
-763 THTDSV
+763 
-769 SEENSQTLN
+769 
-778 SLETDS
+778 
-784 AESKSSDSD
+784 DSD
-793 TETIQ
+793 NVQKEYEL
-798 DSTASESSVSGTE
+798 DENTAEQESN
-811 AIQDSTASESSVSDA
+811 
-826 EAIQDSTA
+826 
-834 SEPSVSG
+834 
-841 TETIQDSAELE
+841 LE
-852 SSGPDTCAENNENCS
+852 R
-867 QEQKVAVIPDSDI
+867 QF
-880 KIPDSEA
+880 
-887 EVQVL
+887 L
-892 EQQKKLIEQQL
+892 E
-903 QAYIEKTQNTKRK
+903 YIRRH
-916 DSEEAESLNK
+916 

>member
-1 MKIQLLSTLKKY
+1 MKLRILSTLKHY

-59 LFAIFSTS
+59 LFALFSTS
-67 KQFIFGVDAAPA
+67 NQFIFGVDAAPA

-89 GIVPGSEAALNYI
+89 GFTPGSAEALNYI

-108 TGLWLLFFYI
+108 TGLWLLFFFI

-163 ELAEHIYAAGQNI
+163 ELAEHIYSACQNV

-181 GLGLGT
+181 ELGLAT
-187 LLIIRICK
+187 LVVIRICK

-201 PVAILI
+201 PVAILA
-207 MAAGV
+207 MLAGV
-212 VCTAYFHVD
+212 ICTAYFHVD
-221 AKGVALLDSVGTGLP
+221 AKGVMLLDSVDSGLP
-236 PFFIPDFNQVDLTQA
+236 SLFLPDFSQVDLVQA
-251 AGRGLMISLVVMA
+251 VGRGLMIALVVMA

-269 ENNFAFRNGYN
+269 ENNFAFRNGYT

-327 TAGITMT
+327 TAGVTMA
-334 ILLLFFTGFIGYLP
+334 ILLAFFTGFIGYLP

-377 QDFYIF
+377 QDFHIF

-396 YGVLIGVLLSF
+396 YGVLIGVILSF
-407 FAIITKSANPSRSFL
+407 FAVITKSANPNRSFL
-422 GVIPGKDGY
+422 GIIPGKDGY
-431 YDLIR
+431 YNLAR
-436 NAHAYPIK
+436 NVHAYPIK

-456 FANIKVLLE
+456 FANVKVLQE

-486 NIDITAADRLAELS
+486 SIDITAADRLAELS

-506 GIHFYITEHTEKLNQ
+506 GIRFYITEHTEKLNQ

-545 HDADIYAPYELD
+545 HDADIFSPYELD
-557 IPDSEKERVKLNLTF
+557 IPDSEKESVKLNLTF

-651 QTLAENQPLILQLIE
+651 QTLAENQPLVLQLIE

-696 RLERQQANADS
+696 RLERQRAEA
-707 QKGDVTELQKE
+707 EAQKE
-718 DAQKGDVTES
+718 PASKT
-728 HKEEVRKGDDSNLDT
+728 
-743 QDSDKLDA
+743 
-751 QNELQETADMTS
+751 QETKVVEAAPEVPAS
-763 THTDSV
+763 T
-769 SEENSQTLN
+769 
-778 SLETDS
+778 ETPQ
-784 AESKSSDSD
+784 D
-793 TETIQ
+793 TETAENDTASVENPQNTEVTLNEATSGETPDDTEATSNNAASGETAQLDKGSTSNNATSTETLSKAQKDDKIVSEDTASNPEQ
-798 DSTASESSVSGTE
+798 ESTLSGQDVESNEAETPENDSTPE
-811 AIQDSTASESSVSDA
+811 
-826 EAIQDSTA
+826 
-834 SEPSVSG
+834 
-841 TETIQDSAELE
+841 
-852 SSGPDTCAENNENCS
+852 
-867 QEQKVAVIPDSDI
+867 I

-887 EVQVL
+887 EAHAL
-892 EQQKKLIEQQL
+892 EEQKKIIEKQL
-903 QAYIEKTQNTKRK
+903 QAYIEKTQNENHKGN
-916 DSEEAESLNK
+916 EESVNN

>member
-456 FANIKVLLE
+456 FANIKVLQE

-903 QAYIEKTQNTKRK
+903 QAYIEKTQNTKHK
-916 DSEEAESLNK
+916 DREEAESLNK